1 MIRRNVIFVLV
12 LVLLFNGLLT
22 IRATEPSQ
30 TLEGGKRPV
39 TFRLG
44 DTPWVLTSARL
55 FQDQPALFP
64 LANFSPRIQTPAQA
78 NQYVADFFS
87 TYKVGKSVLTSVP
100 ALQKSSNVD
109 VVLGIEAKVRGA
121 SDSGSLLGT
130 SPAAIGV
137 GVQRRTPIYSDP
149 RIRGGRVG
157 RLAASGSY
165 WVPARIDLDT
175 MLSKFDASQIADII
189 IIKGPYSSQ
198 HGPGFSFME
207 VELLGAPR
215 FDELTT
221 REGSTRLDY
230 NSNGEQWHGRQM
242 LVGGDKDWGY
252 RFGYSHRTGSDY
264 TAGDGT
270 KIPASYNS
278 RTFDFT
284 YGKDLSEGSSMEF
297 TYIRLD
303 QTDVEFPGM
312 AFDMDFL
319 VTDGFEGKYLAT
331 DHGWSDSL
339 EVDLWHNNTRF
350 RGDSLNP
357 NKFLQF
363 PLLQLFNYAGVTNV
377 DSKSQGFKVA
387 STWEKSD
394 DREVTAGLDLRHVEQ
409 QLDEIAS
416 GRIGFNV
423 FTDANSPVP
432 HSDSINPGLFLEQVA
447 SKSDDLTIRSGGR
460 IDFVSTN
467 VLADPADLQNLGLA
481 TPQSSLADILG
492 SDEFDQS
499 FTLLMGYVSAQRQI
513 DDERRLD
520 ISFGYAERAP
530 SLTELYA
537 AEPFMFLLQNGMNTV
552 TGDPN
557 LLKER
562 RFQFDLGLSV
572 ERDRMR
578 GKANTFFAW
587 VNDYITFENIGVFNG
602 PPAGEVEQVALKYV
616 NTELAYLS
624 GIEFYGEFDWQ
635 DNVTLFGSVSYTHG
649 EDRTRNGE
657 FATNPASGGN
667 PSQQVAGLDRGEFSG
682 ITGNELEA
690 LPSIMPL
697 ESTLGIR
704 LHSGG
709 VLPKWGVELSTRL
722 VDDQRRVA
730 HSLLESSSPGFT
742 VFNMSGYYRHKEN
755 VTFWAGAHN
764 FTNRHYREHLDFR
777 SPSGT
782 SVYQPG
788 SSFFVSM
795 ETTY

>member
-1 MIRRNVIFVLV
+1 MNGRIVSAVAILFCLISQSSNVFG
-12 LVLLFNGLLT
+12 NGETNSKSSGISFELND
-22 IRATEPSQ
+22 S
-30 TLEGGKRPV
+30 
-39 TFRLG
+39 
-44 DTPWVLTSARL
+44 PWRLTSANL
-55 FQDQPALFP
+55 FQDQPALIPKF
-64 LANFSPRIQTPAQA
+64 NFSPKIQTPAQA
-78 NQYVADFFS
+78 NEFVADFFS

-100 ALQKSSNVD
+100 ALQNSSNVD
-109 VVLGIEAKVRGA
+109 VILGVEAKIRGA
-121 SDSGSLLGT
+121 ADSGSLLGT
-130 SPAAIGV
+130 TPAAIGV

-175 MLSKFDASQIADII
+175 MLSKFDSSQIADIV
-189 IIKGPYSSQ
+189 IIKGPYSAQ

-215 FDELTT
+215 FDELTN
-221 REGSTRLDY
+221 REGSTRLEY

-252 RFGYSHRTGSDY
+252 RFGYSHRTGNDY

-284 YGKDLSEGSSMEF
+284 YGRDLTEGSSFEF

-312 AFDMDFL
+312 AFDMDYL
-319 VTDGFEGKYLAT
+319 VTDGFEGKYFAT

-339 EVDLWHNNTRF
+339 QVDLWHNNTRF

-357 NKFLQF
+357 SKHLQF
-363 PLLQLFNYAGVTNV
+363 PLLALFDYQGVTNV
-377 DSKSQGFKVA
+377 DSESQGFKVA

-394 DREVTAGLDLRHVEQ
+394 DREVTAGVDLRHVEQ
-409 QLDEIAS
+409 QLDEVAS

-432 HSDSINPGLFLEQVA
+432 ESESVNPGLFVEQITQ
-447 SKSDDLTIRSGGR
+447 SSDELSIRTGGR
-460 IDFVSTN
+460 IDFVNTQ
-467 VLADPADLQNLGLA
+467 VLADPADLQSLGLQ
-481 TPQSSLADILG
+481 TPQSSLSDILG
-492 SDEFDQS
+492 SDAFDQS
-499 FTLLMGYVSAQRQI
+499 FTLLMAYVSAQRQI

-520 ISFGYAERAP
+520 VSFGYAERAP

-552 TGDPN
+552 TGDPT
-557 LLKER
+557 LAKER
-562 RFQFDLGLSV
+562 RLQLDIGLSV

-587 VNDYITFENIGVFNG
+587 VNDYITFENIGAFVG

-616 NTELAYLS
+616 NTDLAYLS
-624 GIEFYGEFDWQ
+624 GIEFYGEYDWK
-635 DNVTLFGSVSYTHG
+635 DNITLFGSVSYTHG
-649 EDRTRNGE
+649 EDQSRNGS
-657 FATNPASGGN
+657 FATDPATPGN
-667 PSQQVAGLDRGEFSG
+667 PSQQVPGFDRGHFSG
-682 ITGNELEA
+682 ITGDNLEA

-697 ESTLGIR
+697 ESTVGIR

-709 VLPKWGVELSTRL
+709 ALPKWGVELSSRL
-722 VDDQRRVA
+722 VDDQKRVA
-730 HSLLESSSPGFT
+730 HSLLESTSPGFT
-742 VFNMSGYYRHKEN
+742 VFDLSAYYRHKEN
-755 VTFWAGAHN
+755 VTFWFGAHN

-777 SPSGT
+777 SPSGS